1 MATTGTEIYNAA
13 LVLIDANNDA
23 DTTEYE
29 SKAMSIL
36 NILRGEVYPYSRE
49 YDPETP
55 VPPLITDMDNAIV
68 GIDDYLCQSVM
79 PYGLGAHLLLDENPS
94 TASYLNQRY
103 MELLQERKRGIG
115 NQTNGSEDIEDVYGN
130 GYYYHNRFTRWGG
143 D

>member
-1 MATTGTEIYNAA
+1 MTTGQEIYEAA

-36 NILRGEVYPYSRE
+36 NVLRGEVYPYSRD
-49 YDPETP
+49 YDEDTP
-55 VPPLITDMDNAIV
+55 VPPLITDMDNSIV

-79 PYGLGAHLLLDENPS
+79 PYGLGAHLLLDENPT

-103 MELLQERKRGIG
+103 QELLMERKRGVG
-115 NQTNGSEDIEDVYGN
+115 NPVHGSEDIEDLYDDGN
-130 GYYYHNRFTRWGG
+130 WFNRFTRWN
-143 D
+143 